1 MLLNL
6 EKIHPKFRQITDL
19 LFLSEKTDINLSNFK
34 SLLRMNHKT
43 NLEYLIDKYEKASQ
57 IFWENGSK
65 LWSFRLNFLFSL
77 KEKSLTDFIQKHI
90 ERRFFNLLKVK
101 SSPHPDFDIEF
112 IQFIEYCRYL
122 KSKKVSVG
130 NLKEIFLKLIPQTN
144 NKKTIQTVKYLVP
157 SLFKDMQEFGNLV
170 LSNLANSSEYYF
182 LLKDLRE
189 HGFKF
194 NIKLAAKLVE
204 DTLYFKSVKTNN
216 YIIMALMNEP
226 EIKTVLKTNYNPD
239 YNESITIFL
248 ENCDFWLLDEKWIK
262 NIINIIDIVPSMAD
276 DIAKI
281 YIGSL
286 YCQYY
291 SHKNA
296 TSDKIIRLIKKCP
309 QVNPKKVLVYLS
321 EKSKMSDIKYL
332 ILAFPEL
339 KKLSAFV

>member
-1 MLLNL
+1 
-6 EKIHPKFRQITDL
+6 
-19 LFLSEKTDINLSNFK
+19 
-34 SLLRMNHKT
+34 
-43 NLEYLIDKYEKASQ
+43 
-57 IFWENGSK
+57 
-65 LWSFRLNFLFSL
+65 
-77 KEKSLTDFIQKHI
+77 
-90 ERRFFNLLKVK
+90 
-101 SSPHPDFDIEF
+101 
-112 IQFIEYCRYL
+112 
-122 KSKKVSVG
+122 
-130 NLKEIFLKLIPQTN
+130 
-144 NKKTIQTVKYLVP
+144 
-157 SLFKDMQEFGNLV
+157 MQEFGNLV

-262 NIINIIDIVPSMAD
+262 NIINIIDIAPSMAD